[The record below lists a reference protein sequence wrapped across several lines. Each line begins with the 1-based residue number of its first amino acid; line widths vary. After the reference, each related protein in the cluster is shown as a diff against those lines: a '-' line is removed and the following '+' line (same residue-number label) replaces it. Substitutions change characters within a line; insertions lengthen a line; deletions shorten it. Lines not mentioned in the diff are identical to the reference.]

1 LWRARCSPSP
11 RWPASRSLYDAN
23 GGRDIAELSS
33 FDGQLLRDIGIRRGE
48 IRWRLRSGDA
58 GRSVSQSTASAPA
71 DAFHA
76 ALMPFPSASDWR

>member
-1 LWRARCSPSP
+1 MLTIATLARLAELI
-11 RWPASRSLYDAN
+11 RRERRI
-23 GGRDIAELSS
+23 GRDIAELSS